1 MSKTTKRRRRKAP
14 PQDLMDDL
22 ATLSK
27 YLGSMAKK
35 KTDLA
40 TLAAVNLV
48 DKIAAKVRQL

>member
-1 MSKTTKRRRRKAP
+1 MSKTTKRRQRKAP